1 MPENVARYS
10 SFAIVLH
17 WLMALALLALVGL
30 GFYMTGMPMS
40 PLKLKVFSWHKW
52 AGITLL
58 VLVLVRMVWR
68 LVAPAPALPG
78 GMSRLM
84 KLAAHGGHLALYG
97 LMLAIPLS
105 GWLMSSA
112 KGFQTVWFGVLP
124 LPDLIGKNL
133 ELGKALSGVH
143 WTLNVALLVIVAGH
157 VLAALMHQFV
167 QKDGTLYRMVPA
179 ERLRVPAC
187 PLNE

>member
-30 GFYMTGMPMS
+30 GFYMTDMPMS

-68 LVAPAPALPG
+68 LV
-78 GMSRLM
+78 S
-84 KLAAHGGHLALYG
+84 LAAHGGHLALYG

-179 ERLRVPAC
+179 ERLRPGVSI
-187 PLNE
+187 E

>member
-30 GFYMTGMPMS
+30 GFYMTDMPMS

-68 LVAPAPALPG
+68 LVSPAPALPG

-112 KGFQTVWFGVLP
+112 KGFQTVWFGV
-124 LPDLIGKNL
+124 
-133 ELGKALSGVH
+133 
-143 WTLNVALLVIVAGH
+143 VIVAGH

-167 QKDGTLYRMVPA
+167 QNDGTLYRMVPA
-179 ERLRVPAC
+179 ERLRPGVSI
-187 PLNE
+187 E

>member
-1 MPENVARYS
+1 
-10 SFAIVLH
+10 
-17 WLMALALLALVGL
+17 
-30 GFYMTGMPMS
+30 
-40 PLKLKVFSWHKW
+40 
-52 AGITLL
+52 
-58 VLVLVRMVWR
+58 
-68 LVAPAPALPG
+68 
-78 GMSRLM
+78 M

-124 LPDLIGKNL
+124 LPDLIGKSL

-179 ERLRVPAC
+179 ERLRPGVSI
-187 PLNE
+187 E

>member
-30 GFYMTGMPMS
+30 GFYMTDMPMS

-68 LVAPAPALPG
+68 LVSPAPALPG